1 MEATNYAIGGARAR
15 EVGPDTLSAE
25 VGAFLN
31 DFGGAAPPDA
41 LYVVEMGGDDIRG
54 AIAAL
59 PDFSQAEAIISNA
72 VTEIGNNIVTLHAA
86 GLVWNAPNLRLTPA
100 VRILDKL
107 FPGSGL
113 ADFFR
118 IKISKDIR

>member
-1 MEATNYAIGGARAR
+1 M
-15 EVGPDTLSAE
+15 
-25 VGAFLN
+25 
-31 DFGGAAPPDA
+31 
-41 LYVVEMGGDDIRG
+41 EMGGDDVRD

-72 VTEIGNNIVTLHAA
+72 VTEIGNNIVALHAA
-86 GLVWNAPNLRLTPA
+86 GAKKFLVWNAPNLRLTPA

-113 ADFFR
+113 VAEGLTQSFNAGLDVLLGRWPDFPVSR
-118 IKISKDIR
+118 SCGLMRTKRSTTW